1 MERQQIQAS
10 GIGNQQQLHANQR
23 QHRRH
28 VVRHQQSPA
37 PRLQRHGLD
46 TDRTHHSGGIDL
58 ETSGG
63 SPQSGAGITEIGV
76 VKVRGG
82 VVLGTFQ
89 SFVDPGHSLPPVI
102 TQLTGFTDQML
113 LSAPFIVEV
122 RRRLFEFLGSEDETV
137 LVAHN
142 SPFDMSFLKAAALA
156 HEYPWPNYLTID
168 TARLA
173 RAVLDR
179 DEVIN
184 CKLGT
189 LAVFFNA
196 HTSPN
201 HRALDDAL
209 ATVDVL
215 HGIIERLAGHNVS
228 TFEEM
233 RNFPSKKKRAKRPIS
248 E

>member
-1 MERQQIQAS
+1 MVN
-10 GIGNQQQLHANQR
+10 IGETL
-23 QHRRH
+23 
-28 VVRHQQSPA
+28 
-37 PRLQRHGLD
+37 LKD
-46 TDRTHHSGGIDL
+46 TTFAVIDL

-63 SPQSGAGITEIGV
+63 SPKSGAGITEIGV

-89 SFVDPGHSLPPVI
+89 SFVDPGHLLPVFI
-102 TQLTGFTDQML
+102 TQLTGISDEML
-113 LSAPFIVEV
+113 VSAPFIDEV
-122 RRRLFEFLGSEDETV
+122 LPTLFEFLGSPDETV

-142 SPFDMSFLKAAALA
+142 SPFDMSFLKAAALV
-156 HEYPWPNYLTID
+156 HEYEWPNYLTVD

-179 DEVIN
+179 DEVVN

-189 LAVFFNA
+189 LAEFFNTA
-196 HTSPN
+196 VSPN

-215 HGIIERLAGHNVS
+215 HGIIERLAGHDVS

-233 RNFPSKKKRAKRPIS
+233 RNFPSRKRRVKRPIS
-248 E
+248 D

>member
-1 MERQQIQAS
+1 MVNIGERPLSETSFAV
-10 GIGNQQQLHANQR
+10 L
-23 QHRRH
+23 
-28 VVRHQQSPA
+28 
-37 PRLQRHGLD
+37 
-46 TDRTHHSGGIDL
+46 DL

-63 SPQSGAGITEIGV
+63 SPNSGAGITEIGV

-82 VVLGTFQ
+82 TVLGTFQ
-89 SFVDPGHSLPPVI
+89 SFIDPGHSLPPFI
-102 TQLTGFTDQML
+102 TQLTGITDEML
-113 LSAPFIVEV
+113 FSAPFIDEV
-122 RRRLFEFLGSEDETV
+122 LPTLFEFLGSTDETV

-156 HEYPWPNYLTID
+156 HEIAWPNYLTVD

-179 DEVIN
+179 DEVSN

-189 LAVFFNA
+189 LATFFNA
-196 HTSPN
+196 QTSPN

-215 HGIIERLAGHNVS
+215 HGIIERLAGHQVW

-233 RNFPSKKKRAKRPIS
+233 RNFPSKKRRAKRPIS
-248 E
+248 D

>member
-1 MERQQIQAS
+1 MVN
-10 GIGNQQQLHANQR
+10 IGETL
-23 QHRRH
+23 
-28 VVRHQQSPA
+28 
-37 PRLQRHGLD
+37 LKD
-46 TDRTHHSGGIDL
+46 TTFAVIDL

-63 SPQSGAGITEIGV
+63 SPKSGAGITEIGV

-89 SFVDPGHSLPPVI
+89 SFVDPGHSLPVFI
-102 TQLTGFTDQML
+102 TQLTGISDDML
-113 LSAPFIVEV
+113 ISAPFIDEV
-122 RRRLFEFLGSEDETV
+122 LPTLFEFLGSPDETV

-142 SPFDMSFLKAAALA
+142 SPFDMSFLKAAALVY
-156 HEYPWPNYLTID
+156 EYEWPNYLTVD

-179 DEVIN
+179 DEVVN

-189 LAVFFNA
+189 LAEFFN
-196 HTSPN
+196 TSVSPN

-215 HGIIERLAGHNVS
+215 HGIIERLAGHEVS

-233 RNFPSKKKRAKRPIS
+233 RNFPSRKRRVKRPIS
-248 E
+248 D

>member
-1 MERQQIQAS
+1 MQN
-10 GIGNQQQLHANQR
+10 IGDILL
-23 QHRRH
+23 
-28 VVRHQQSPA
+28 S
-37 PRLQRHGLD
+37 D
-46 TDRTHHSGGIDL
+46 TTFAVIDL

-63 SPQSGAGITEIGV
+63 SPKSGAGITEIGV

-89 SFVDPGHSLPPVI
+89 SFVDPGHALPSFI
-102 TQLTGFTDQML
+102 TQLTGITDEML
-113 LSAPFIVEV
+113 LSAPFIDEV
-122 RRRLFEFLGSEDETV
+122 LPTLFEFLGSPDETV

-142 SPFDMSFLKAAALA
+142 SPFDMSFLKAAALI
-156 HEYPWPNYLTID
+156 HEYQWPNYSTVD

-189 LAVFFNA
+189 LAEFFNA
-196 HTSPN
+196 ETSPT
-201 HRALDDAL
+201 HRALDDAQ

-215 HGIIERLAGHNVS
+215 HGIIERLAGHKVS

-233 RNFPSKKKRAKRPIS
+233 RNFPSKKRRTKRPIS

>member
-1 MERQQIQAS
+1 MIN
-10 GIGNQQQLHANQR
+10 IGETQLSETTFA
-23 QHRRH
+23 
-28 VVRHQQSPA
+28 V
-37 PRLQRHGLD
+37 
-46 TDRTHHSGGIDL
+46 IDL

-63 SPQSGAGITEIGV
+63 SPKAGAGITEIGV

-82 VVLGTFQ
+82 TVLGTFQ
-89 SFVDPGHSLPPVI
+89 SFVDPGHSLPAFI
-102 TQLTGFTDQML
+102 TQLTGITDEML
-113 LSAPFIVEV
+113 LSAPFIDEV
-122 RRRLFEFLGSEDETV
+122 LPTLFEFLGSPDETV

-156 HEYPWPNYLTID
+156 HGFAWPHYLTVD

-173 RAVLDR
+173 RAVLDH
-179 DEVIN
+179 DEVVN

-189 LAVFFNA
+189 LAEFFNA
-196 HTSPN
+196 QTSPN

-215 HGIIERLAGHNVS
+215 HGIIERLGGHEVW

-233 RNFPSKKKRAKRPIS
+233 RNFPSRKKRVKRPIS

>member
-1 MERQQIQAS
+1 MVN
-10 GIGNQQQLHANQR
+10 IGQTPLSQTTFA
-23 QHRRH
+23 
-28 VVRHQQSPA
+28 V
-37 PRLQRHGLD
+37 
-46 TDRTHHSGGIDL
+46 IDL

-63 SPQSGAGITEIGV
+63 SPKFGAGITEIGV

-82 VVLGTFQ
+82 TMLGTFQ
-89 SFVDPGHSLPPVI
+89 SFVDPGHSLPPFI
-102 TQLTGFTDQML
+102 TQLTGITDEML
-113 LSAPFIVEV
+113 LSAPFIDEV
-122 RRRLFEFLGSEDETV
+122 LPTLFEFLGSPDETV

-142 SPFDMSFLKAAALA
+142 SPFDMSFLKAAALT
-156 HEYPWPNYLTID
+156 HEYPWPNYQTVD

-179 DEVIN
+179 DEVVN

-189 LAVFFNA
+189 LAAFFNA
-196 HTSPN
+196 ATSPI

-209 ATVDVL
+209 ATVDIL
-215 HGIIERLAGHNVS
+215 HGIIERLAGLEVW

-233 RNFPSKKKRAKRPIS
+233 RNFPSKKRRAKRVIS

>member
-1 MERQQIQAS
+1 MVN
-10 GIGNQQQLHANQR
+10 IGETL
-23 QHRRH
+23 
-28 VVRHQQSPA
+28 
-37 PRLQRHGLD
+37 LKD
-46 TDRTHHSGGIDL
+46 TTFAVIDL

-63 SPQSGAGITEIGV
+63 SPKSGAGITEIGV

-89 SFVDPGHSLPPVI
+89 SFVDPGHLLPAFI
-102 TQLTGFTDQML
+102 TQLTGISDEML
-113 LSAPFIVEV
+113 VSAPFIDEV
-122 RRRLFEFLGSEDETV
+122 LPTLFEFLGSPDETV

-142 SPFDMSFLKAAALA
+142 SPFDMSFLKAAALV
-156 HEYPWPNYLTID
+156 HEYEWPNYLTVD

-179 DEVIN
+179 DEVVN

-189 LAVFFNA
+189 LAEFFN
-196 HTSPN
+196 TSVSPN

-215 HGIIERLAGHNVS
+215 HGIIERLAGHEVS

-233 RNFPSKKKRAKRPIS
+233 RNFPSRKRRVKRPIS
-248 E
+248 D

>member
-1 MERQQIQAS
+1 MQN
-10 GIGNQQQLHANQR
+10 IGDILL
-23 QHRRH
+23 
-28 VVRHQQSPA
+28 S
-37 PRLQRHGLD
+37 D
-46 TDRTHHSGGIDL
+46 TTFAVIDL

-63 SPQSGAGITEIGV
+63 SPKSGAGITEIGV

-89 SFVDPGHSLPPVI
+89 SFVDPGHALPSFI
-102 TQLTGFTDQML
+102 TQLTGITDEML
-113 LSAPFIVEV
+113 LSAPFIDEV
-122 RRRLFEFLGSEDETV
+122 LPTLFEFLGSPDETV

-142 SPFDMSFLKAAALA
+142 SPFDMSFLKAAALI
-156 HEYPWPNYLTID
+156 HEYQWPNYSTVD

-173 RAVLDR
+173 RAILDR

-189 LAVFFNA
+189 LAEFFNA
-196 HTSPN
+196 ETSPT
-201 HRALDDAL
+201 HRALDDAQ

-215 HGIIERLAGHNVS
+215 HGIIERLAGHKVS

-233 RNFPSKKKRAKRPIS
+233 RNFPSKKRRTKRPIS

>member
-1 MERQQIQAS
+1 MVN
-10 GIGNQQQLHANQR
+10 IGET
-23 QHRRH
+23 
-28 VVRHQQSPA
+28 
-37 PRLQRHGLD
+37 RLSETTFAVL
-46 TDRTHHSGGIDL
+46 DL

-63 SPQSGAGITEIGV
+63 SPRSGAGITEIGV

-82 VVLGTFQ
+82 TVLGTFQ
-89 SFVDPGHSLPPVI
+89 SFIDPGHPLPPFI
-102 TQLTGFTDQML
+102 TQLTGITDEML
-113 LSAPFIVEV
+113 VSAPFIDEV
-122 RRRLFEFLGSEDETV
+122 LPTLFELLGTADETV

-156 HEYPWPNYLTID
+156 HEYPWPDYLTVD

-173 RAVLDR
+173 RTVLDR

-189 LAVFFNA
+189 LATFFNA
-196 HTSPN
+196 QTSPT
-201 HRALDDAL
+201 HRALDDAM

-215 HGIIERLAGHNVS
+215 HGIIERLSGHQVW

-233 RNFPSKKKRAKRPIS
+233 RNFPSKKRRVKRPIS
-248 E
+248 D

>member
-1 MERQQIQAS
+1 MVGMSDRE
-10 GIGNQQQLHANQR
+10 L
-23 QHRRH
+23 
-28 VVRHQQSPA
+28 V
-37 PRLQRHGLD
+37 D
-46 TDRTHHSGGIDL
+46 TTFAVLDL

-63 SPQSGAGITEIGV
+63 SPTSGAGITEIGV

-82 VVLGTFQ
+82 QVLGTFQ
-89 SFVDPGHSLPPVI
+89 SFVDPGHEIPYFI
-102 TQLTGFTDQML
+102 TELTGITDSML
-113 LSAPFIVEV
+113 VSAPFIDEILPT
-122 RRRLFEFLGSEDETV
+122 LFEFLGSPDETV

-142 SPFDMSFLKAAALA
+142 SPFDMSFLKAAALV
-156 HEYPWPNYLTID
+156 HKFEWPQYTTID

-189 LAVFFNA
+189 LATFFGA
-196 HTSPN
+196 STSPN

-215 HGIIERLAGHNVS
+215 HGIIERVAGHGVT
-228 TFEEM
+228 TFEAF
-233 RNFPSKKKRAKRPIS
+233 RNFPSRKRKKIKRPIS
-248 E
+248 D

>member
-1 MERQQIQAS
+1 MQN
-10 GIGNQQQLHANQR
+10 IGENHLSETTFA
-23 QHRRH
+23 
-28 VVRHQQSPA
+28 V
-37 PRLQRHGLD
+37 
-46 TDRTHHSGGIDL
+46 IDL

-63 SPQSGAGITEIGV
+63 SPKSGAGITEIGV

-89 SFVDPGHSLPPVI
+89 SFIDPGHSLPPFI
-102 TQLTGFTDQML
+102 THLTGITDDML
-113 LSAPFIVEV
+113 FSAPFIDEV
-122 RRRLFEFLGSEDETV
+122 LPTLFAFLGSPDETV

-156 HEYPWPNYLTID
+156 HGYPWPNYLTVD

-173 RAVLDR
+173 RSVLHR
-179 DEVIN
+179 DEVAN

-189 LAVFFNA
+189 LAEFFNA
-196 HTSPN
+196 QTSPN

-209 ATVDVL
+209 ATVDVV
-215 HGIIERLAGHNVS
+215 HGIIERLAGHKVS

-233 RNFPSKKKRAKRPIS
+233 RNFPSKKKRVKRPIS

>member
-1 MERQQIQAS
+1 MIS
-10 GIGNQQQLHANQR
+10 IGET
-23 QHRRH
+23 
-28 VVRHQQSPA
+28 
-37 PRLQRHGLD
+37 RLSD
-46 TDRTHHSGGIDL
+46 TTFAVIDL

-63 SPQSGAGITEIGV
+63 SPRSGAGITEIGV

-89 SFVDPGHSLPPVI
+89 SFVDPGHSLPAFI
-102 TQLTGFTDQML
+102 TQLTGITDEML
-113 LSAPFIVEV
+113 ISAPFVDEILPS
-122 RRRLFEFLGSEDETV
+122 LFQFLGPPEETV

-156 HEYPWPNYLTID
+156 HEVSWPNYLTVD

-173 RAVLDR
+173 RAVLDP
-179 DEVIN
+179 DEVVN

-215 HGIIERLAGHNVS
+215 HGIIERLAGHKVQ
-228 TFEEM
+228 TFEEL
-233 RNFPSKKKRAKRPIS
+233 RNFPSRRKRIKRPVS

>member
-1 MERQQIQAS
+1 MVS
-10 GIGNQQQLHANQR
+10 IGET
-23 QHRRH
+23 
-28 VVRHQQSPA
+28 
-37 PRLQRHGLD
+37 RLSD
-46 TDRTHHSGGIDL
+46 TTFAVIDL

-63 SPQSGAGITEIGV
+63 SPRSGAGITEIGV

-89 SFVDPGHSLPPVI
+89 SFVDPGHSLPAFI
-102 TQLTGFTDQML
+102 TQLTGITDEML
-113 LSAPFIVEV
+113 ISAPFIDEI
-122 RRRLFEFLGSEDETV
+122 LPTFFQFLGPPEETV

-156 HEYPWPNYLTID
+156 HEVSWPNYLTVD

-173 RAVLDR
+173 RAVLDP
-179 DEVIN
+179 DEVVN

-215 HGIIERLAGHNVS
+215 HGIIERLAGHKVQ
-228 TFEEM
+228 TFEEL
-233 RNFPSKKKRAKRPIS
+233 RNFPSQRKRIKRPVS

>member
-1 MERQQIQAS
+1 MVNIGERSLSETTFAV
-10 GIGNQQQLHANQR
+10 L
-23 QHRRH
+23 
-28 VVRHQQSPA
+28 
-37 PRLQRHGLD
+37 
-46 TDRTHHSGGIDL
+46 DL

-63 SPQSGAGITEIGV
+63 SPNSGAGITEIGV

-82 VVLGTFQ
+82 KVLGTFQ
-89 SFVDPGHSLPPVI
+89 SFVDPGHSLPPFI
-102 TQLTGFTDQML
+102 TQLTGITDEML
-113 LSAPFIVEV
+113 LSAPFIDEV
-122 RRRLFEFLGSEDETV
+122 LPTLFDFLGSTDEIV

-156 HEYPWPNYLTID
+156 HELAWPNYLTVD

-173 RAVLDR
+173 RAVLDQ
-179 DEVIN
+179 DEVSN

-189 LAVFFNA
+189 LATFFNA
-196 HTSPN
+196 QTSPN

-215 HGIIERLAGHNVS
+215 HGIIERLAGHQVW

-233 RNFPSKKKRAKRPIS
+233 RNFPSRKRRVKRPIS
-248 E
+248 D

>member
-1 MERQQIQAS
+1 MQN
-10 GIGNQQQLHANQR
+10 IGE
-23 QHRRH
+23 
-28 VVRHQQSPA
+28 
-37 PRLQRHGLD
+37 
-46 TDRTHHSGGIDL
+46 THLSETTFAVIDL

-63 SPQSGAGITEIGV
+63 SPKSGAGITEIGV

-89 SFVDPGHSLPPVI
+89 SFVDPGHSLPPFI
-102 TQLTGFTDQML
+102 TQLTGITDDML
-113 LSAPFIVEV
+113 LSAPFVDEV
-122 RRRLFEFLGSEDETV
+122 LPSLLEFLGSPEETV

-142 SPFDMSFLKAAALA
+142 SPFDMSFLKAAALV
-156 HEYPWPNYLTID
+156 HEYPWPKYETVD

-179 DEVIN
+179 DEVPN

-189 LAVFFNA
+189 LAEFFKA
-196 HTSPN
+196 QTSPT

-215 HGIIERLAGHNVS
+215 HGIIERLAGHDVWS
-228 TFEEM
+228 FEEM
-233 RNFPSKKKRAKRPIS
+233 RNFPSRRKRAKRPIS

>member
-1 MERQQIQAS
+1 MVN
-10 GIGNQQQLHANQR
+10 IGQTPLSQTTFA
-23 QHRRH
+23 
-28 VVRHQQSPA
+28 V
-37 PRLQRHGLD
+37 
-46 TDRTHHSGGIDL
+46 IDL

-63 SPQSGAGITEIGV
+63 SPKFGAGITEIGV

-82 VVLGTFQ
+82 TVLGTFQ
-89 SFVDPGHSLPPVI
+89 SFVDPGHSLPPFI
-102 TQLTGFTDQML
+102 TQLTGITDEML
-113 LSAPFIVEV
+113 LSAPFIDEV
-122 RRRLFEFLGSEDETV
+122 LPTLFEFLGSPDETV

-142 SPFDMSFLKAAALA
+142 SPFDMSFLKAAALT
-156 HEYPWPNYLTID
+156 HEYPWPNYPTVD

-179 DEVIN
+179 DEVMN

-189 LAVFFNA
+189 LAAFFNA
-196 HTSPN
+196 ATSPT

-215 HGIIERLAGHNVS
+215 HGIIERLAGHQVW

-233 RNFPSKKKRAKRPIS
+233 RNFPSKKRRVRRVIS